1 MAANITSKFGSLEE
15 TIRILL
21 NHKKGGENIPRD
33 ELLEDQRQRVQ
44 AYKERDT
51 QALETMTQSAVDKTS
66 QENIAREKDTKNLA
80 FVNIKNLKAGVI
92 QDGSILNVKII
103 SQCYKLSS
111 CTMYV
116 EDDNKDIIQ
125 LCLYNQIAEDSTYQQ
140 VQRAFPRGL
149 KLGVLNPYKKM
160 TYNGN
165 VVLRNDN
172 P

>member
-1 MAANITSKFGSLEE
+1 
-15 TIRILL
+15 
-21 NHKKGGENIPRD
+21 
-33 ELLEDQRQRVQ
+33 
-44 AYKERDT
+44 
-51 QALETMTQSAVDKTS
+51 MTQSAVDKTS